1 MCNLPTL
8 IIIFNDKYHVPMK
21 RFLLFLCLGFALS
34 ANGQISIDASDMPVA
49 GDTLRYSSANVV
61 GASINLN
68 DTGANKVWN
77 FASLTPVA
85 QAVDAY
91 KTALQVNPLY
101 VLISLQAY
109 GYKIGDTLPIPS
121 GTLPIN
127 IKDLYSF
134 FSKKTSPSRF
144 VAEAFAANIS
154 GLPTAFNYSD
164 EDEWYYFPLQYG
176 NTNNSTF
183 DLKMQLASI
192 ASFQQ
197 KGTRKTKVD
206 GWGTI
211 TTPFYTTP
219 INCIRVR
226 SEIDEIDSVKI
237 SIAPAFGLPRKTIDY
252 KWLAKGE
259 HYPAL
264 WVTTTVVAGTETIT
278 AIRYRDKYRPLSVA
292 NTSAEIL
299 TLKAYPNPAIDI
311 VTIDIPKGWKNY
323 QVTCFDMQS
332 KLVSHTTST
341 NQVDVANWAAGTYIA
356 RVTSG
361 DNTGYVW
368 ITKH

>member
-1 MCNLPTL
+1 MKQLLLL
-8 IIIFNDKYHVPMK
+8 I
-21 RFLLFLCLGFALS
+21 CLGFSLS
-34 ANGQISIDASDMPVA
+34 AVAQISIDASDMPVA
-49 GDTLRYSSANVV
+49 GDTLRYSTANVV

-68 DTGANKVWN
+68 DTGTNKTWN
-77 FASLTPVA
+77 FSSLTPVA

-121 GTLPIN
+121 GTLPISV
-127 IKDLYSF
+127 KDLYSF
-134 FSKKTSPSRF
+134 FSKKSSPSRF

-211 TTPFYTTP
+211 ITPFYTTP
-219 INCIRVR
+219 TNCIRIR
-226 SEIDEIDSVKI
+226 SEIDEVDSVKI

-259 HYPAL
+259 HYPAM
-264 WVTTTVVAGTETIT
+264 WVTTTVVGGTETIT

-292 NTSAEIL
+292 NIGSDIMV
-299 TLKAYPNPAIDI
+299 LKAYPNPAADI
-311 VTIDIPKGWKNY
+311 VTIDLPKEWTNY
-323 QVTCFDMQS
+323 QIACFDMQS
-332 KLVSHTTST
+332 KLVAQSVNANRIDIS
-341 NQVDVANWAAGTYIA
+341 NWAAGVYMA
-356 RVTSG
+356 RVISG
-361 DNTGYVW
+361 DHTGYVW